1 MDQVFDNKVAVVGGD
16 QRQIAVALA
25 LSSLFRRVKVY
36 GHSSG
41 VLPEPLENIN
51 SLNEVIKDIQIV
63 VLPISGMN
71 EAGLVRGSQTDR
83 WIDFGDTLLV
93 LPAET
98 IIVTGCLAPRW
109 LKAAHGLGLK
119 VIEYAEDDAL
129 AILNSIPTAE
139 GALQLAM
146 EELPITI
153 HGSTVLMVGFGRVAL
168 TVARLFKA
176 VGARVLVAARREAA
190 LARAKEM
197 GCEALS
203 FDSLADTA
211 GKVDLIINTV
221 PDLVIDELVL
231 KNTSLT
237 TLIIDLASAPGGVDF
252 ETAKALKIKAILA
265 PALPGRV
272 APKTAGVILAE
283 AIPRMLIAFL
293 TAGGGR

>member
-1 MDQVFDNKVAVVGGD
+1 MDHVYDNKVAVVGGD

-41 VLPEPLENIN
+41 VLPEPLENII

-71 EAGLVRGSQTDR
+71 EAGLVRGSQADR
-83 WIDFGDTLLV
+83 WIDFGDALLV

-98 IIVTGCLAPRW
+98 IIVTGSLAPRW
-109 LKAAHGLGLK
+109 LKAASGLGLK

-129 AILNSIPTAE
+129 AILNSVPTAE

-146 EELPITI
+146 EELPITV
-153 HGSTVLMVGFGRVAL
+153 HGSTVLVVGFGRVAV

-197 GCEALS
+197 SCETLS

-231 KNTSLT
+231 KNISLT

-265 PALPGRV
+265 PALPGKV
-272 APKTAGVILAE
+272 APKTAGMILAE
-283 AIPRMLIAFL
+283 AIPRLLITFL